1 MVINKLASLANDL
14 DSAGLKEYA
23 NSIDYILNK
32 IATEFRPNTLPAE
45 FIWRIRDELIRTNQ
59 IDSRLTK
66 ALQTQI
72 ANKKL
77 TNNWPHFR
85 QKYKDWM
92 SSRGPKKQEKTLK
105 QMVEDGALNS
115 EEVFEISERLKE
127 SERSE
132 ETNSSRESGQLSLF

>member
-1 MVINKLASLANDL
+1 MINKLASLANDL

-23 NSIDYILNK
+23 DATDYILNK
-32 IATEFRPNTLPAE
+32 IATEFRPDTLPAE
-45 FIWRIRDELIRTNQ
+45 FIWQIRDELIRTNQ

-92 SSRGPKKQEKTLK
+92 SSRGPKEQDRTLEE
-105 QMVEDGALNS
+105 MVEDGALNS

-132 ETNSSRESGQLSLF
+132 ETNPAREPEQLSLF